1 MAFDSFASFLDMGG
15 YAFFVWLA
23 YGVSLLS
30 IAILVI
36 NTVMRTKKIK
46 QLVKQRILR
55 DERIK
60 KAQNMEGTL

>member
-1 MAFDSFASFLDMGG
+1 MAFDSLASFLDMGG
-15 YAFFVWLA
+15 YAFYVWLA
-23 YGVSLLS
+23 YGISLLS

-46 QLVKQRILR
+46 QLVKQRALR

-60 KAQNMEGTL
+60 NAQNMVGTL

>member
-15 YAFFVWLA
+15 YAYYVWLA
-23 YGVSLLS
+23 YGISLLS
-30 IAILVI
+30 IAVLVI

>member
-1 MAFDSFASFLDMGG
+1 MAFDSLASFLDMGG
-15 YAFFVWLA
+15 YAFYVWLA
-23 YGVSLLS
+23 YGISLLS

-46 QLVKQRILR
+46 QLVKQRALR

-60 KAQNMEGTL
+60 NAQNMEGTL